1 MDGRMDGLMEID
13 GDGWG
18 QMTNQDGWGQV
29 IDGDGCGWNR
39 MDGDGEGWMDEA

>member
-39 MDGDGEGWMDEA
+39 MDGDGAGGMDEA